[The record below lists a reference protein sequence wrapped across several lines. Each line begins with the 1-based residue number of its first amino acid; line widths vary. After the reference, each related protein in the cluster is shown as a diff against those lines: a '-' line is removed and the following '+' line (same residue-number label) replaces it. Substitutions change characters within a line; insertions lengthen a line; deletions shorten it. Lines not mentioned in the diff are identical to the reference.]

1 VTSRQ
6 ARSPE
11 NKSRRIWQ
19 YRVFALTW
27 LTYAGF
33 YLCRKNISVEIPLL
47 ERHLGYSTDQ
57 LAQVVFVF
65 SLLYATGNFV
75 FGILSDRFGA
85 RVVVGVGLFVV
96 VGVNILLG
104 LQSSL
109 FVLTLLALVGG
120 AGQATGWSGLVKTMA
135 CWFKREERGVVMGWW
150 GTNYVLGG
158 FAATVFATFAAT
170 SPTFFPSLGWRRG
183 FLFPALLLF
192 FIAIVFVCC
201 VPNKPSDVGL
211 ADIEEEVQNQ
221 KLQARDEHSLPARDT
236 PGHAYTAIRE
246 LLTHRAIWVIG
257 IMFFFLELTRYSF
270 LFWLPLYMTER
281 LRYSPGDAGYTSS
294 LYELVGFSGAIM
306 AGYASERLFQSRR
319 FPVGCIML
327 CGLAAA
333 SLMQPYLASLGRV
346 FNAVGISIIGIMTYG
361 PDTLMSGA
369 AAQDIGSAKAAA
381 TASGFIDG
389 IGHIGQIASPF
400 LVACI
405 TTRFGWDPLFYIFV
419 ALSLIGAGILATQWN
434 YIPGSFEHRPR
445 AGAVAQVASV
455 AEEGGAE

>member
-1 VTSRQ
+1 M
-6 ARSPE
+6 PE
-11 NKSRRIWQ
+11 NRSRKMWR

-47 ERHLGYSTDQ
+47 QRQMGYSTDQ
-57 LAQVVFVF
+57 LAHMVFAF

-85 RVVVGVGLFVV
+85 RVVVGAGLFVV

-109 FVLTLLALVGG
+109 FLLTLLALVGG

-135 CWFKREERGVVMGWW
+135 CWFKQEERGVVMGWW

-158 FAATVFATFAAT
+158 FAATVIATFAAT
-170 SPTFFPSLGWRRG
+170 SHAFFPSLGWRRG
-183 FLFPALLLF
+183 FIFPAVLLF
-192 FIAIVFVCC
+192 FIALIFVFG
-201 VPNKPSDVGL
+201 VPNQPSDVGL
-211 ADIEEEVQNQ
+211 ADVEEEV
-221 KLQARDEHSLPARDT
+221 RET
-236 PGHAYTAIRE
+236 PGHAYGAIRE
-246 LLTHRAIWVIG
+246 LLTHRALWVIG
-257 IMFFFLELTRYSF
+257 VMYFFLELTRYSF

-281 LRYSPGDAGYTSS
+281 LKYSPGGAGYTSS
-294 LYELVGFSGAIM
+294 LYELVGFLGAIV

-333 SLMQPYLASLGRV
+333 SLMQPYLASLGPV

-369 AAQDIGSAKAAA
+369 AAQDIGSARAAA

-389 IGHIGQIASPF
+389 IGHIGEIGSPF
-400 LVACI
+400 LVAYV
-405 TTRFGWDPLFYIFV
+405 TTRFGWDVLFYIFV
-419 ALSLIGAGILATQWN
+419 ALSLIGAGILATHWN
-434 YIPGSFEHRPR
+434 YVPGRIKNQE
-445 AGAVAQVASV
+445 SV
-455 AEEGGAE
+455 SAPGLVS

>member
-1 VTSRQ
+1 MSEKR
-6 ARSPE
+6 
-11 NKSRRIWQ
+11 SRRNWR

-47 ERHLGYSTDQ
+47 QRHLGYTTDQ

-85 RVVVGVGLFVV
+85 RVVVGTGLFVV
-96 VGVNILLG
+96 VAINILLG
-104 LQSSL
+104 LQNSL
-109 FVLTLLALVGG
+109 FALTLLALVGG

-158 FAATVFATFAAT
+158 SAATVFATFAAT
-170 SPTFFPSLGWRRG
+170 SHTFFPSLGWRRG
-183 FLFPALLLF
+183 FIFPAVLLF
-192 FIAIVFVCC
+192 CIAMIFVFG

-211 ADIEEEVQNQ
+211 ADIEEEVQDKNFR
-221 KLQARDEHSLPARDT
+221 AGDERSSQPRET
-236 PGHAYTAIRE
+236 PGRGSGAVRE
-246 LLTHRAIWVIG
+246 LLTHRAVWVIG
-257 IMFFFLELTRYSF
+257 VMYFFLELTRYSF

-294 LYELVGFSGAIM
+294 LYELVGFLGAIV

-333 SLMQPYLASLGRV
+333 SLMQPYLASLGPV
-346 FNAVGISIIGIMTYG
+346 FNAIGISMIGIMTYG

-381 TASGFIDG
+381 TAAGFIDG
-389 IGHIGQIASPF
+389 IGHIGEIASPF
-400 LVACI
+400 LVAYV
-405 TTRFGWDPLFYIFV
+405 TTRFGWDVLFYIFV
-419 ALSLIGAGILATQWN
+419 LLSLIGAGILATHWN
-434 YIPGSFEHRPR
+434 YVPGHVKNQE
-445 AGAVAQVASV
+445 SV
-455 AEEGGAE
+455 SAPG